1 LTHGGTRHGQQFLD
15 TERRTRPTTYYGSTS
30 GIGILLDDWPR
41 KPGRRLGIVGL
52 GAGIL
57 AAYGRAGDV
66 CRFYE
71 INPLMIDLA
80 RREFTFLDDSAAKI
94 EIVAGDAR
102 LSLAR
107 EEAQGF
113 DVLVLD
119 AFASDAIPV
128 HLLTLEAFALYG
140 RHLAPDG
147 VLALHVTTRHI
158 DLGPL
163 VRGMAQAMG
172 MQALEIRSAAE
183 EERGLLAARWI

>member
-1 LTHGGTRHGQQFLD
+1 
-15 TERRTRPTTYYGSTS
+15 
-30 GIGILLDDWPR
+30 
-41 KPGRRLGIVGL
+41 
-52 GAGIL
+52 
-57 AAYGRAGDV
+57 
-66 CRFYE
+66 
-71 INPLMIDLA
+71 MIDLA
-80 RREFTFLDDSAAKI
+80 RRRFTFLDDSAAKI

-107 EEAQGF
+107 EEAQRF
-113 DVLVLD
+113 DVLVVD

-128 HLLTLEAFALYG
+128 HLLTLEAFELYG

-163 VRGMAQAMG
+163 VRGMAQEMG

-183 EERGLLAARWI
+183 EERGLLAARWILITSDPELLTLPRIRAAGIARGGLRSSSSGPTTGNLLQVL